1 MLTEITE
8 VNGKINFKYNGGKTV
23 CEYLVM
29 SENCMVSIE
38 EGTLSAGE
46 TLTLTITPDSGYYL
60 DPDCWAVEMGAVNPL
75 LEYGIDYT
83 YDMQTGTFRLENVTD
98 DVTIIVEAIE
108 DAGTGM
114 EREEIRVKSEKILKN
129 GQLIIVRGNKQY
141 NAQGIEIQ

>member
-1 MLTEITE
+1 MGE
-8 VNGKINFKYNGGKTV
+8 VNPI
-23 CEYLVM
+23 
-29 SENCMVSIE
+29 
-38 EGTLSAGE
+38 
-46 TLTLTITPDSGYYL
+46 
-60 DPDCWAVEMGAVNPL
+60 

-83 YDMQTGTFRLENVTD
+83 YDAQTGAFRLENVID
-98 DVTIIVEAIE
+98 DVTVVVEAKE